1 MKLSEKL
8 LTDKRMKTKSIDLF
22 FDIETFQFNEKAGYL
37 HPSQFKNDTFSVAV
51 SFWVGDTIHISHYAN
66 FIDFLDEIESVGLPV
81 ATKVNLYA
89 HNGNK
94 YDNHYLL
101 MQLIREYPDIKHYS
115 KYNRQALVNKNTETF
130 KTLNKR
136 KGDMIILE
144 KRVKSKSSVALEF
157 TLGSC
162 IYRTVDTYPKFNL
175 SLRAIGDKMLRLN
188 IINEDELKTDFDY
201 LRHNRQE
208 DLEPSTARL
217 VGYRIFNNLTES
229 ELKYIDNDVILLAK
243 AWRYFDNIL
252 PKFDRDKITFSQ
264 NVMEEYKINPLAT
277 FQLTGKYKRYNV
289 NYSDFVM
296 NDENYA
302 DYLKHF
308 YKGGL
313 NIYNDKYVGKLIT
326 DKIYSYDL
334 NSSYPN
340 VMYNSKIPTYLLE
353 VREEEETITPVVS
366 DDYFEMYE
374 ITIDEFNNLLTHIPS
389 IMIRKA
395 LVKYYANL
403 NYAVYINSNT
413 IELMNNF
420 ANKPITKLH
429 VKTYQKWQCE
439 YFGGRDVIADN
450 YFIKTQGK
458 NKHVINMK
466 TPSDI
471 EITDKPNTVV
481 YSAEEIANSKVTLNG
496 IYGLPALRPFYN
508 LFLYNPE
515 MKIIESF
522 PNSFKNSERN
532 QIFSIYV
539 TSRAFV
545 NLLAPMINLSPKEID
560 DYWYYADT
568 DSLYMDARVDD
579 KIDKHLFNNYNLGY
593 FKKEHTIDKMYI
605 LNHKKYAFVDSGK
618 INIRSGGVNQSQ
630 FNLNQPFEQFIE
642 TQFSVGVTVPSTKSV
657 LTNLGTLAIY
667 NSSIKLDVGNH
678 YPTKMYHEQVQ
689 ILNKIADN
697 AKNDIIDSSDD
708 AIFIDTPF
716 GVLSVSEVLRTT
728 QDSEINL
735 PVDNLVNQ
743 FKLIN
748 YSLGGVK

>member
-22 FDIETFQFNEKAGYL
+22 FDIETFQYNEKAGYL
-37 HPSQFKNDTFSVAV
+37 HPSQFKNETFSVAV
-51 SFWVGDTIHISHYAN
+51 SYWVGDSIHISHYAN
-66 FIDFLDEIESVGLPV
+66 FIDFLEEIEQVGLSV
-81 ATKVNLYA
+81 ATKVNFYA

-101 MQLIREYPDIKHYS
+101 MQLVREYDIKRYS
-115 KYNRQALVNKNTETF
+115 KYERQGLVNKNTETF
-130 KTLNKR
+130 RTLHKH
-136 KGDMIILE
+136 KGDKIILE
-144 KRVKSKSSVALEF
+144 KRVKSKSSVNLEF
-157 TLGSC
+157 TLGTC
-162 IYRTVDTYPKFNL
+162 TYRTIDTYPKFNL
-175 SLRAIGDKMLRLN
+175 SLRAIGEKMLRLK
-188 IINEDELKTDFDY
+188 IITPNELKTDFDY
-201 LRHNRQE
+201 LRHNRPD
-208 DLEPSTARL
+208 DLDPITARM
-217 VGYRIFNNLTES
+217 VGYKIFNSLTKD

-243 AWRYFDNIL
+243 AWRYFDKIL

-277 FQLTGKYKRYNV
+277 FQLTGKYHRYNV
-289 NYSDFVM
+289 NYSDFM
-296 NDENYA
+296 MKGENYA

-326 DKIYSYDL
+326 NKIYSYDL

-340 VMYNSKIPTYLLE
+340 VMYNSKVPTYLISVSE
-353 VREEEETITPVVS
+353 DEQDITPLIS
-366 DDYFEMYE
+366 PDYFEMYE
-374 ITIDEFNNLLTHIPS
+374 ITIDEFNRLISFIPS

-403 NYAVYINSNT
+403 TYHVYINSNT

-420 ANKPITKLH
+420 AKTPITTIH
-429 VKTYQKWQCE
+429 VLTYQKWQCE
-439 YFGGRDVIADN
+439 YFGGREVIAEN

-458 NKHVINMK
+458 NKYVINMK
-466 TPSDI
+466 KPSDI
-471 EITDKPNTVV
+471 EITNEKNTVV
-481 YSAEEIANSKVTLNG
+481 YTPEEISNSKVTLNG

-508 LFLYNPE
+508 LFLYNPD
-515 MKIIESF
+515 MDIIESF

-532 QIFSIYV
+532 QIFSIFV

-545 NLLAPMINLSPKEID
+545 NLLAPMINLTPKEID
-560 DYWYYADT
+560 NYWYYADT
-568 DSLYMDARVDD
+568 DSLYMDARIDD

-630 FNLNQPFEQFIE
+630 FNLDQPFEQFIE
-642 TQFSVGVTVPSTKSV
+642 TQFSAGVTVPSTKSV

-667 NSSIKLDVGNH
+667 NSSIKLDVGNA
-678 YPTKMYHEQVQ
+678 YPTKMYREQVD
-689 ILNKIADN
+689 ILNNIADN
-697 AKNDIIDSSDD
+697 ARNDIIDSSED
-708 AIFIDTPF
+708 AIFIETPF
-716 GVLSVSEVLRTT
+716 GVLSVSEVLRAQ
-728 QDSEINL
+728 QDSNIQL
-735 PVDNLVNQ
+735 SVHDLVNQ
-743 FKLIN
+743 FQLIN
-748 YSLGGVK
+748 YSLGGV